1 MPKLYISNE
10 DKSVRMFNNDFLDAF
25 SRIHWSVPLYIYI
38 PVIIYFL
45 YLSFTNIFLTP
56 LTIIALFAFGIFVW
70 TLIEYILHRFVFHY
84 EPKTEFGKRVHFIFH
99 GVHHDYPRDSKRLV
113 MVPTVSIPLAIF
125 FYFLSLLTFGEFYSK
140 PFFAGLVLGY
150 LIYDMMHY
158 ALHHFAFKNKL
169 FLELK
174 KHHMRHHYSEPDK
187 AFGVSSPFWDF
198 IFGTIS
204 DKRAN
209 N

>member
-10 DKSVRMFNNDFLDAF
+10 DKSVRLFKSDFIDAF
-25 SRIHWSVPLYIYI
+25 SRIHWTVPLYIYI
-38 PVIIYFL
+38 PLIL
-45 YLSFTNIFLTP
+45 YLLYWSLTNLYTNLFYL
-56 LTIIALFAFGIFVW
+56 IAFFIFGIFSW
-70 TLIEYILHRFVFHY
+70 TLVEYILHRFVFHY
-84 EPKTEFGKRVHFIFH
+84 EPKTEFGKKIHFIFH

-113 MVPTVSIPLAIF
+113 MVPSVSIPLAVF
-125 FYFLSLLTFGEFYSK
+125 FYILSTLIFGHFYSK
-140 PFFAGLVLGY
+140 PFFAGLVFGY

-174 KHHMRHHYSEPDK
+174 KHHMRHHYSEPNK
-187 AFGVSSPFWDF
+187 AYGVSSPLWDY
-198 IFGTIS
+198 IFGTIP

-209 N
+209 F